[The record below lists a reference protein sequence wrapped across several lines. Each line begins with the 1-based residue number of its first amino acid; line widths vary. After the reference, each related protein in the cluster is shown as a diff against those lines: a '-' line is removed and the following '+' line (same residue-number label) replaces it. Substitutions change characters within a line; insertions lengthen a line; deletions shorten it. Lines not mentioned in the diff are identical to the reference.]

1 MKFNNET
8 LIITDPCYVI
18 PDEIYHNWLNS
29 DVFDDNCD
37 YEHESVINGVE
48 FIWSGTI
55 YGDWSCT
62 TFDANTEEVLGH
74 FCADAGLVAVFKY
87 EDVLKLCPNFF
98 NEYREHCYTK
108 INNYTGDVSIEVVP
122 LKEETINDEGDSDSY
137 DYEEVRVIGQG
148 IIDFYTTQT
157 GL

>member
-1 MKFNNET
+1 M
-8 LIITDPCYVI
+8 
-18 PDEIYHNWLNS
+18 
-29 DVFDDNCD
+29 
-37 YEHESVINGVE
+37 
-48 FIWSGTI
+48 
-55 YGDWSCT
+55 
-62 TFDANTEEVLGH
+62 
-74 FCADAGLVAVFKY
+74 VAVFKY

-108 INNYTGDVSIEVVP
+108 IDNYTGNVSIEIVP
-122 LKEETINDEGDSDSY
+122 LKEETIDDGEDSDSY